1 MESSTIRILPYEYI
15 HILDRNKNVTRIEIG
30 PQTYIKLDHE
40 KIETGAS
47 PKKMIILS
55 PRQYCKVTN
64 PAITEEDGSL
74 VQDKYGQVKLKYGEA
89 EYRFYEKYSEPFP
102 LYPGEELTEGP
113 TDLKVIQENSAL
125 RIKATRDFTVGEK
138 SVQAGD
144 EWLVR
149 GPKTYYPRVEESI
162 QKEET
167 APVIGPNQAL
177 RLRATQDLVDSKG
190 INRKSGEEWLV
201 RDQGPYL
208 PGVYEQIV
216 TTQNAMI
223 LSDLIAI
230 QVSATQNFTDA
241 YEKPRKAGESWLI
254 TNKMSSTHIIDVYER
269 FEKEVNVIILKKNQY
284 CVIYDPFDEKENK
297 NRLGNKTLRKGE
309 CAFFLYPGEQI
320 KDGIK
325 EIEVLGEKDALLV
338 KAKENYTQ
346 RRLNN
351 QALYDKVQSIIKTGK
366 AATALKLIK
375 NVRNGHVR
383 PVPVEDIKEMK
394 DYEEEYSLKEGETL
408 DQFVSDVRRT
418 PGEQWMEYGPQNYLP
433 PVEVEVVRRVQE
445 IPLDSNE
452 GIYVRD
458 IRTGS
463 VKAIIGK
470 TYMLQPHEQ
479 LYEIELP
486 KAVEDLLP
494 KNSDGCIDKTKVV
507 TYRCPFNSAIQI
519 YDYKKKK
526 SRIVFGP
533 EFVMLQPDEI
543 FTVNILSGGKP
554 KVPGAIKSL
563 EIKLGPDFTSDLIEV
578 ETSDHARLMLKLSY
592 NWHFRVDKNNEEDSQ
607 KIFSIKDFIGDMCT
621 IMAAKIRS
629 SVAGVN
635 FENFHKSFAK
645 LIRVSIFGLDKDGKV
660 KNEFV
665 IEKNGLVITNVDIQ
679 QVEPV
684 DSKTKQSLKETVS
697 LAIEITTKTQEENSK
712 RESERIKQE
721 AEGELERR
729 KIEYESKA
737 EEARKKLLE
746 LQSQAKSIQNSGK
759 ANAEAKALAEASLI
773 TSKAKVELSKLHSEA
788 QKIETEARLKRD
800 RETYRVKIDHEKKM
814 SELRISKMKAL
825 AEIESKKFEE
835 IVGSLGQETLIAI
848 ANSGLESQV
857 KLLEGL
863 GLKGY
868 LLTDGKT
875 PVNLF
880 NAANSL
886 IGKTEGN

>member
-1 MESSTIRILPYEYI
+1 MESCTIRILPYEYI

-55 PRQYCKVTN
+55 PRQYCKITN
-64 PAITEEDGSL
+64 PVITEGDGTP
-74 VQDKYGQVKLKYGEA
+74 VQDKFGQVKLKYGEA

-102 LYPGEELTEGP
+102 LYPGEELTEPP
-113 TDLKVIQENSAL
+113 TDLRVIQENSAL
-125 RIKATRDFTVGEK
+125 RIKATRDFNNGKEDI
-138 SVQAGD
+138 QAGD
-144 EWLVR
+144 EWLIR

-162 QKEET
+162 LKEEA
-167 APVIGPNQAL
+167 APIIGPNQAL
-177 RLRATQDLVDSKG
+177 RLRAIQDLTDSDG
-190 INRKSGEEWLV
+190 NPRKTGEEWLV
-201 RDQGPYL
+201 RTPGPYI
-208 PGVYEQIV
+208 PNVYEQIV

-223 LSDLIAI
+223 LTDLIAL
-230 QVSATQNFTDA
+230 QVSALQNFTDV
-241 YEKPRKAGESWLI
+241 YGKERKAGESWLI
-254 TNKMSSTHIIDVYER
+254 TNKRSSTHIIDVYER
-269 FEKEVNVIILKKNQY
+269 FEKEVNVIILTKNQY

-297 NRLGNKTLRKGE
+297 NKLGNKTLRQGE
-309 CAFFLYPGEQI
+309 CAFFLHPGEQI
-320 KDGIK
+320 KDGVK

-338 KAKENYTQ
+338 KAKESYTQ
-346 RRLNN
+346 KRINN
-351 QALYDKVQSIIKTGK
+351 PAIYQKLQDILKKGNPSKD
-366 AATALKLIK
+366 LKLIK
-375 NVRNGHVR
+375 NSRNGHVR
-383 PVPVEDIKEMK
+383 PVPVDEIKEMK
-394 DYEEEYSLKEGETL
+394 DYEQEYILKEGETIEEY
-408 DQFVSDVRRT
+408 VCDVKRT

-458 IRTGS
+458 IRTGA
-463 VKAIIGK
+463 VRAIIGQ

-494 KNSDGCIDKTKVV
+494 KRADGTIDKTRVV

-533 EFVMLQPDEI
+533 ELVMLQPDEI
-543 FTVNILSGGKP
+543 FTVNVLSGGKP

-563 EIKLGPDFTSDLIEV
+563 EIKLGPDFTSDIIEV

-592 NWHFRVDKNNEEDSQ
+592 NWHFKVEKTNEEDSQ

-629 SVAGVN
+629 TVAGVN

-645 LIRVSIFGLDKDGKV
+645 LIRVSIFGVDKDNRV
-660 KNEFV
+660 KDEFV

-684 DSKTKQSLKETVS
+684 DAKTKQSLKETVS
-697 LAIEITTKTQEENSK
+697 LAIEITTKTQEENAK

-746 LQSQAKSIQNSGK
+746 LQSEAKRIQNSGR
-759 ANAEAKALAEASLI
+759 ANAEAQALAEASLI
-773 TSKAKVELSKLHSEA
+773 TSKAKVELSKLSSEA
-788 QKIETEARLKRD
+788 QKIETEAKLKRD
-800 RETYRVKIDHEKKM
+800 RETYRVKIEHEKKM
-814 SELRISKMKAL
+814 SDLKITKMKSL
-825 AEIESKKFEE
+825 AEIESKKFED
-835 IVGSLGQETLIAI
+835 IVGSIGQDTLVAI

-880 NAANSL
+880 NAANNL
-886 IGKTEGN
+886 VGKKEE

>member
-15 HILDRNKNVTRIEIG
+15 HILDKNKNVTRIEVG

-40 KIETGAS
+40 KIETGAT

-64 PAITEEDGSL
+64 PVITETDGSL
-74 VQDKYGQVKLKYGEA
+74 VQDKFGQIKLKYGES

-102 LYPGEELTEGP
+102 LYPGEELVEGP
-113 TDLKVIQENSAL
+113 TDLKVIVENSAL
-125 RIKATRDFTVGEK
+125 RIKAVRDFKEGERE
-138 SVQAGD
+138 VQAGD

-149 GPKTYYPRVEESI
+149 GPKTYYPRVEETI
-162 QKEET
+162 LKEET
-167 APVIGPNQAL
+167 APIVGPGQAL
-177 RLRATQDLVDSKG
+177 RLRATQDLTDRDG
-190 INRKSGEEWLV
+190 NPRKSGEEWLV
-201 RDQGPYL
+201 RTPGPYL

-216 TTQNAMI
+216 TTQNPMV
-223 LSDLIAI
+223 LTDKTAI
-230 QVSATQNFTDA
+230 QVSALQNFTDT
-241 YEKPRKAGESWLI
+241 YGKDRKAGESWLI
-254 TNKMSSTHIIDVYER
+254 TNGLASTHIIDVYEK
-269 FEKEVNVIILKKNQY
+269 FEKEVDVIILKKNQY

-297 NRLGNKTLRKGE
+297 NRLGNKTLKRGE
-309 CAFFLYPGEQI
+309 CAFFLHPGEQL

-338 KAKENYTQ
+338 KAKENYVQ

-351 QALYDKVQSIIKTGK
+351 QALYDKVQQIIKKG
-366 AATALKLIK
+366 TAEKEIKLIK
-375 NVRNGHVR
+375 NNRNGHVR
-383 PVPVEDIKEMK
+383 PIPVEDLKEMK
-394 DYEEEYSLKEGETL
+394 DYEEEYSLKTGEKIE
-408 DQFVSDVRRT
+408 DFVIDVKRT

-445 IPLDSNE
+445 IPLDTNE

-458 IRTGS
+458 IRTGA
-463 VKAIIGK
+463 VKAIIGQ

-494 KNSDGCIDKTKVV
+494 KKSDGTIDKTRVV

-533 EFVMLQPDEI
+533 ELVMLQPDEI
-543 FTVNILSGGKP
+543 FTVNVLSGGKP

-563 EIKLGPDFTSDLIEV
+563 EIKLGPDFTSDVIEV

-592 NWHFRVDKNNEEDSQ
+592 NWHFKVDKNNEEDAQ

-629 SVAGVN
+629 TVAGVN

-645 LIRVSIFGLDKDGKV
+645 LIRVSIFGVDKDNRV
-660 KNEFV
+660 KDEYF

-684 DSKTKQSLKETVS
+684 DAKTRQSLKETVS
-697 LAIEITTKTQEENSK
+697 LAIEITTKTQEENAK

-746 LQSQAKSIQNSGK
+746 LQSEAKSIQNSGK

-773 TSKAKVELSKLHSEA
+773 TSKAKVELSKLNSDA
-788 QKIETEARLKRD
+788 QKIETEAKLKRD
-800 RETYRVKIDHEKKM
+800 RETYRVKIEHEKRM
-814 SELRISKMKAL
+814 SELRLSKMKSL
-825 AEIESKKFEE
+825 AEIEAKKFEE
-835 IVGSLGQETLIAI
+835 IVGSLGQDTLVAI

-880 NAANSL
+880 NAATNL
-886 IGKTEGN
+886 IGKKEE